1 MLAHTCTDI
10 ARLEEH
16 SSSPVSHTNTIK
28 RIMCR
33 CGNLGWRTSH
43 AEHTHAS
50 TQLRPLD
57 ECELRY
63 LERKTLGFFEKRP
76 ASKFLHQIFRFSGIF
91 HFFVLLLCG
100 GEIYVIRHQS
110 RRTRR
115 TQSLRIYGMF
125 VGFLLI
131 PEQPDQQVRP

>member
-1 MLAHTCTDI
+1 MGGVECYFQKGQMSVMYYFFLSLFTSVKKAVEFYVLAHTCTDI
-10 ARLEEH
+10 ARLQER

-63 LERKTLGFFEKRP
+63 LERKALGLEYF
-76 ASKFLHQIFRFSGIF
+76 
-91 HFFVLLLCG
+91 
-100 GEIYVIRHQS
+100 
-110 RRTRR
+110 
-115 TQSLRIYGMF
+115 
-125 VGFLLI
+125 
-131 PEQPDQQVRP
+131 